1 MFDGLREK
9 FHRMVAADLDGQ
21 ARELQAS
28 AIWHRHK
35 ANNLAMRLIAKA
47 ALERASNPHAT
58 HDDD

>member
-1 MFDGLREK
+1 MFDELREK
-9 FHRMVAADLDGQ
+9 FHRMIADDLDSQ

-47 ALERASNPHAT
+47 ALHRSHLHSI